1 MNTRAYKP
9 PPPASSTS
17 KHKQQVNAPH
27 SQATD
32 TCVNTAYNQ
41 QKETPV
47 KIHHDPDFDY
57 DYGSDSDSDRWLYR
71 HEQDDY

>member
-1 MNTRAYKP
+1 M
-9 PPPASSTS
+9 
-17 KHKQQVNAPH
+17 
-27 SQATD
+27 
-32 TCVNTAYNQ
+32 NTAYNQ

-47 KIHHDPDFDY
+47 KIYHDPDFDY